1 MNQQATTSSLD
12 PHIRRTA
19 APPRIPRPRSV
30 SGPSGL
36 SGPVAQS
43 TQGAQS
49 GRNGNGRTEG
59 LRAEDTLRVLVVES
73 DSRAAETLIQ
83 GLRRHG
89 YDTSVAGTGS
99 KALETYGDADLVLLD
114 LELPDLDGLEI
125 CRAVR
130 AASDIPVI
138 AVTARAS
145 ELDRVL
151 GLQAGADDYVV
162 KPYGFR
168 ELMARMEAVMRRARP
183 RGRDRSVAQVITA
196 GPLTIDAGT
205 REIRLGGRRVEVTR
219 KEFDLLRLLASQP
232 EKVIS
237 RKELMTQVWD
247 DNWSRPGRTIDT
259 HVSSL
264 RGKLGSAGWI
274 ITVRGVGF
282 RFGHLGNAERHSPEN
297 SREAQLGTALTI
309 A

>member
-1 MNQQATTSSLD
+1 MNQQATTTSLD
-12 PHIRRTA
+12 PHIRRTPP
-19 APPRIPRPRSV
+19 PPRVPRPRSG
-30 SGPSGL
+30 SHPAGPAG
-36 SGPVAQS
+36 
-43 TQGAQS
+43 QS
-49 GRNGNGRTEG
+49 GQIGRTSRTEAV
-59 LRAEDTLRVLVVES
+59 RAEDTLRVLVVES
-73 DSRAAETLIQ
+73 DARAAETLVH

-89 YDTSVAGTGS
+89 YDTSIAGTGS

-125 CRAVR
+125 CRAIR

-151 GLQAGADDYVV
+151 GLQAGADDYVI

-168 ELMARMEAVMRRARP
+168 ELMARIEAVMRRARP
-183 RGRDRSVAQVITA
+183 QGRDRTAAQVISA

-205 REIRLGGRRVEVTR
+205 REVRLGGHRIEVTR

-264 RGKLGSAGWI
+264 RGKLGSADWI
-274 ITVRGVGF
+274 ITIRGVGF
-282 RFGHLGNAERHSPEN
+282 RFGHLGNADRNVPEN
-297 SREAQLGTALTI
+297 AAEAQRGAALTI